1 MELYPNKGVVT
12 RLKASE
18 WRPYNKDLFA
28 KMRRASREFGLI
40 EEGDCIAVGLSGGK
54 DSTLLLY
61 AMAVLQRTLPCDF
74 SLRAVS
80 LDLGWGNDYSE
91 MAAFCD
97 RLGVP
102 LEIIPSEIGPLI
114 FEERKEKNPCSL
126 CARMR
131 RGAINNW
138 AHDNGCNK
146 VALGHHMD
154 DCIETLLMSLFYEG
168 RIHTFA
174 PRSYLT
180 RSQVTVI
187 RPLVYVSEADITR
200 IGARLA
206 LPLVKNKCPA
216 DGHTTRSETKDL
228 LASLA
233 VSNPRI
239 KERIMSGID
248 KDLWQHYRITPSEEE

>member
-1 MELYPNKGVVT
+1 M
-12 RLKASE
+12 KASE
-18 WRPYNKDLFA
+18 WRPYNKDLFS
-28 KMRRASREFGLI
+28 KMRRASRDFGLI
-40 EEGDCIAVGLSGGK
+40 EDGDVIAVGLSGGK

-61 AMAVLQRTLPCDF
+61 AMAVLARTLPCNF

-80 LDLGWGNDYSE
+80 LDLGGGNDYSE
-91 MAAFCD
+91 MAAFCKE
-97 RLGVP
+97 LGVP

-138 AHDNGCNK
+138 AHANGCNK

-154 DCIETLLMSLFYEG
+154 DVIETLLMSLFYEG

-180 RSQVTVI
+180 RSEVTVI
-187 RPLVYVSEADITR
+187 RPLVYVSEDTITH
-200 IGARLA
+200 IGKKLS
-206 LPLVKNKCPA
+206 LPVVVNRCPA
-216 DGHTTRSETKDL
+216 DGYTTRSDIKQL
-228 LASLA
+228 LSTLQA
-233 VSNPRI
+233 SNPRI

-248 KDLWQHYRITPSEEE
+248 KDIWQRYRITTTQEE

>member
-1 MELYPNKGVVT
+1 
-12 RLKASE
+12 
-18 WRPYNKDLFA
+18 
-28 KMRRASREFGLI
+28 
-40 EEGDCIAVGLSGGK
+40 
-54 DSTLLLY
+54 
-61 AMAVLQRTLPCDF
+61 
-74 SLRAVS
+74 
-80 LDLGWGNDYSE
+80 
-91 MAAFCD
+91 
-97 RLGVP
+97 
-102 LEIIPSEIGPLI
+102 
-114 FEERKEKNPCSL
+114 
-126 CARMR
+126 MR

-168 RIHTFA
+168 RVHTFA

-216 DGHTTRSETKDL
+216 LTNK
-228 LASLA
+228 
-233 VSNPRI
+233 
-239 KERIMSGID
+239 
-248 KDLWQHYRITPSEEE
+248 

>member
-1 MELYPNKGVVT
+1 
-12 RLKASE
+12 
-18 WRPYNKDLFA
+18 
-28 KMRRASREFGLI
+28 
-40 EEGDCIAVGLSGGK
+40 
-54 DSTLLLY
+54 
-61 AMAVLQRTLPCDF
+61 
-74 SLRAVS
+74 
-80 LDLGWGNDYSE
+80 
-91 MAAFCD
+91 
-97 RLGVP
+97 
-102 LEIIPSEIGPLI
+102 
-114 FEERKEKNPCSL
+114 
-126 CARMR
+126 MR

-168 RIHTFA
+168 RVHTFA

-233 VSNPRI
+233 VGNPRI